1 MLSLQ
6 QQTQDQ
12 LASLQTAAEEA
23 LQQAAQVLLQ
33 ELQRTAAPAEL
44 AAAAAQPGPQLCSDI
59 DIELSLAAL
68 QQQANQRSRQVQP
81 QQRQQA
87 PPDQLFGSSQ
97 DAGPVQLQ
105 QQSAVGLGLQLGSHA
120 QGSEVPWSTASS
132 SWWNA
137 GDAAGGSAQ
146 HCSSDD
152 MAQRH
157 AAAGQH
163 KATDNR
169 SSSLDDTQVPSLQD
183 QEVVFGHAAAA
194 ERHPVLCAR
203 DAGPDHTWPQT
214 QPQHGIQ
221 QWQECSAQPCAELDR
236 TEQLR
241 SDNAHSSPQGSRH
254 SPPAPASV
262 EEAATTGTTR
272 GVQHLQ
278 LQARR
283 SSCQLLPAA
292 QLAQA
297 LQMALPRMGSS
308 GGTGCAAARRCSSSS
323 SSSEAGDQHDG
334 SSMFATPL
342 ATPYHTMPW
351 QPAGGQHSAEREQQ
365 QEVRQRDRQQ
375 EHAVSSRQLRAVTS
389 LPARQ
394 QGSSSSMQRS
404 LRKCMSSMQAQED
417 RAPIAANTDHPAV
430 LRCASGRRQQLETS
444 WQQGLAKAA
453 GQAASS
459 SLHAGAAAAESLST
473 MRRRMTKT
481 LACSAAGVHSGSDSD
496 GSDAAAGQRHPQHA
510 KRDWRS
516 LARQG
521 DVSVLAAAA
530 AAAPARIRVAGKLVG
545 PSRSTSIAKRSGGHL
560 GSAALDLLEG

>member
-12 LASLQTAAEEA
+12 LASLQTATEEA

-68 QQQANQRSRQVQP
+68 QQQ
-81 QQRQQA
+81 
-87 PPDQLFGSSQ
+87 
-97 DAGPVQLQ
+97 
-105 QQSAVGLGLQLGSHA
+105 SAVGLGLQLGSHA

-146 HCSSDD
+146 HSSSDD

-203 DAGPDHTWPQT
+203 DVGPDHTWPQT
-214 QPQHGIQ
+214 HLPQHGIQ

-262 EEAATTGTTR
+262 EEPATTGTTR

-283 SSCQLLPAA
+283 SSCQLLPAV

-308 GGTGCAAARRCSSSS
+308 GGTGCAAARRCSRSS
-323 SSSEAGDQHDG
+323 SSSEAGNQHDG

-365 QEVRQRDRQQ
+365 QEARQRDRQQ

-404 LRKCMSSMQAQED
+404 LRKCMSSMQVQED

-496 GSDAAAGQRHPQHA
+496 GSDAAGAQRHPQHA

-521 DVSVLAAAA
+521 DVSVLAA